1 MSCGADTSHE
11 SRRAPILHS
20 GENDSSRLTESFL
33 LATTTAA
40 PTLHL
45 SEQGTAR
52 SKLSGT
58 FRFRILLGMGRYPG
72 AGLPGEK

>member
-1 MSCGADTSHE
+1 MSSDADTSHE
-11 SRRAPILHS
+11 SCRAAILHS

-40 PTLHL
+40 PTLHV

-52 SKLSGT
+52 
-58 FRFRILLGMGRYPG
+58 
-72 AGLPGEK
+72 